1 MINKQELPNK
11 ISIFPLDNFII
22 FPKTSVP
29 LNIFEPRYIEMVND
43 ALASYDRLIAMIQPI
58 ESSSSQELIQSFP
71 KKQQNMDTVYLYMN
85 GKSYTRSSAA
95 IRCLLFLKWYWKIWF
110 PFVWIVP
117 LPLRNFV
124 YKVIAKYRHRI
135 FSKPEVCSFQID

>member
-1 MINKQELPNK
+1 MVDKDTNVLLLDGDCGLCHRLAMFMDKNLGSMKK
-11 ISIFPLDNFII
+11 IKF
-22 FPKTSVP
+22 
-29 LNIFEPRYIEMVND
+29 
-43 ALASYDRLIAMIQPI
+43 QPI

>member
-1 MINKQELPNK
+1 MLDKDTNVLLLDGDCGLCHRLAIFMNKNLDVMKK
-11 ISIFPLDNFII
+11 IKF
-22 FPKTSVP
+22 
-29 LNIFEPRYIEMVND
+29 
-43 ALASYDRLIAMIQPI
+43 QPI
-58 ESSSSQELIQSFP
+58 ESSSSKELIQSFP

-110 PFVWIVP
+110 PLIWIVP

-124 YKVIAKYRHRI
+124 YKIIAKYRHRI

>member
-1 MINKQELPNK
+1 MVDKNTDILLLDGDCGLCHRLAIFMEKHLDSKKK
-11 ISIFPLDNFII
+11 IKFQS
-22 FPKTSVP
+22 
-29 LNIFEPRYIEMVND
+29 
-43 ALASYDRLIAMIQPI
+43 I
-58 ESSSSQELIQSFP
+58 ESSSSQELIQNFP
-71 KKQQNMDTVYLYMN
+71 KNQQNMDTVYLYTK

-110 PFVWIVP
+110 PLIWIVP

-124 YKVIAKYRHRI
+124 YKIIAKYRHRI

>member
-1 MINKQELPNK
+1 MLDKNTNVLLLDGDCGLCHRLAIFMDKNLDSVQK
-11 ISIFPLDNFII
+11 IKFQS
-22 FPKTSVP
+22 
-29 LNIFEPRYIEMVND
+29 
-43 ALASYDRLIAMIQPI
+43 I

-71 KKQQNMDTVYLYMN
+71 KKQQNMDTVYLYTN